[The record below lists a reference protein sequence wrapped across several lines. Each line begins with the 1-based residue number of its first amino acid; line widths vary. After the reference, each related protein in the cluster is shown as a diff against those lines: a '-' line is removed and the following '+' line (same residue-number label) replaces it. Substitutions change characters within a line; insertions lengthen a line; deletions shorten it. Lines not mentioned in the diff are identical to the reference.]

1 MKWLSILYMLSVS
14 WLPIDNYGV
23 NKGTTE
29 LINFYE
35 DTTKIEMA
43 LGFEIAECVTLYGK
57 EVTKQQ
63 CKSLDNYEPYYQE
76 YTLGLD
82 VHYSFFEDKLVLHAG
97 VERSCSHGL
106 KCFGDN
112 KPSQDHA
119 YCDVY
124 ARIEGKINL
133 F

>member
-1 MKWLSILYMLSVS
+1 MKWLSLLYMLSVS
-14 WLPIDNYGV
+14 WLPIDEYGIS
-23 NKGTTE
+23 KGATD
-29 LINFYE
+29 LLNCYE

-43 LGFEIAECVTLYGK
+43 LGFEVAECVTLYGK

-63 CKSLDNYEPYYQE
+63 YQSLGNYDPYYQE

-82 VHYSFFEDKLVLHAG
+82 AHYSFFEDGLTLHIG

-106 KCFGDN
+106 KCYGHD
-112 KPSQDHA
+112 KSSQDHT

-124 ARIEGKINL
+124 ARVEGKIDL